1 MTAAREIWDTW
12 YAKRRFL
19 IFPSTLC
26 QENCPSSLKES
37 SVEGEKAWTWS
48 EERQQYY
55 LHNFFD
61 FVPDLNLR
69 NDTVRQIMKVRMILC
84 FRAK

>member
-1 MTAAREIWDTW
+1 M
-12 YAKRRFL
+12 
-19 IFPSTLC
+19 
-26 QENCPSSLKES
+26 
-37 SVEGEKAWTWS
+37 EGEKAWTWS
-48 EERQQYY
+48 EERKQYY

-84 FRAK
+84 IIWDK